1 MSDWG
6 VGIDGAESLA
16 AGLDETAD
24 SMTNVTYIVGTNV
37 EYSVSLEYGNSEH
50 PPYPFLGPAVDD
62 VMGNRADDLIDNADS
77 IEDAIRDIAFAIE
90 ERAKYY
96 TDDGP
101 PGPDKITGN
110 LHRSIAARRLD

>member
-6 VGIDGAESLA
+6 IDTSGIESVA
-16 AGLDETAD
+16 SEIDETAAD
-24 SMTNVTYIVGTNV
+24 IENVDYIVGTNV
-37 EYSVSLEYGNSEH
+37 PYGFWLEVGTEDM
-50 PPYPFLGPAVDD
+50 PPYPWFEPAIED
-62 VMGNRADDLIDNADS
+62 VMSGRADEIVDEADS

-101 PGPDKITGN
+101 PGPDKVTGN
-110 LHRSIAARRLD
+110 LHNSIVARRLD